1 MDRRIFLLALLS
13 VTCLA
18 GPGGIGVAM
27 AKDGR
32 DSDDDGG
39 SSGSSDNSGKG
50 NGDSDDDDHDD
61 EDDEDEDDDHSGHG
75 SGSSGRSGSGKD
87 RQRLREA
94 VEKGRILPL
103 RDILKKVEQMDEG
116 RVISV
121 DLNLRSSNPYYTF
134 KMQNGPRVRTLKL
147 DASTGRKLN
156 LFGW

>member
-1 MDRRIFLLALLS
+1 MDRRIFLLTLLS

-18 GPGGIGVAM
+18 GAGGVPAAL
-27 AKDGR
+27 AKDGH
-32 DSDDDGG
+32 DSDDGGDNSG
-39 SSGSSDNSGKG
+39 SSGDDGDDNDDNDDEG
-50 NGDSDDDDHDD
+50 DDDDDKD
-61 EDDEDEDDDHSGHG
+61 ESEDHSGHG
-75 SGSSGRSGSGKD
+75 SSSSGRSGSEKY

-103 RDILKKVEQMDEG
+103 REILKKVEAMDEG

-121 DLNLRSSNPYYTF
+121 DLNLKSSSPYYTF
-134 KMQNGPRVRTLKL
+134 KMQHGPRVRTLKL